1 MILRYYQKR
10 DLAEIWALFQQGCR
24 RVCYVLPTAGGKTIT
39 FVSLVAWLAAK
50 DCRVVI
56 VVHRQELVDQTCE
69 ALAAV
74 GLTVGIIASGH
85 DENPDAPVQVAMAQ
99 TLVRRLDRLK
109 DVSFL
114 VVDEAHHALADTW
127 RTILNAAPQAYLLG
141 CTATPERLDGAGL
154 AAVFDKLVGKSTV
167 REGIENKWLS
177 KFVIYVPERLVDL
190 SGTRTVAGDY
200 VASELAARMGSGRVL
215 ADVRDE
221 FRRRFEERTAIA
233 FCPTIAHSQF
243 TAAELCSG
251 GVRAR
256 HVDGDTP
263 SSERRALI
271 AALETGEVQVLCNCS
286 LISEGLNVPSVG
298 GIIDLRPTKSL
309 ARFIQQVGRALRPAD
324 GKDRAI
330 ILDYA
335 GNVFR
340 HGPPDLDRGWSLA
353 GRPKKP
359 GKALVRRCPECG
371 AVIPI
376 SAHWCPECNADLR
389 PGQIK
394 PVTVADPVVELD
406 PALAQQR
413 WLATGP
419 FKHVIAWAGKDEM
432 RLREIAAARNYKP
445 GWVYHRLKPSRHELS
460 P

>member
-1 MILRYYQKR
+1 MILDYQKR
-10 DLAEIWALFQQGCR
+10 DLADIWAQFQQGCR
-24 RVCYVLPTAGGKTIT
+24 RVCHVMPTAGGKTVV

-50 DCRVVI
+50 GYRIVI

-69 ALAAV
+69 ALVAV
-74 GLTVGIIASGH
+74 GLTFGVIASGH
-85 DENPDAPVQVAMAQ
+85 AENSDALVQVAMAQ

-109 DVSFL
+109 DVAFL
-114 VVDEAHHALADTW
+114 VVDEAHHALAETW
-127 RTILNAAPQAYLLG
+127 RMILNSAPQAYLLG

-154 AAVFDKLVGKSTV
+154 EAVFDKLVGNSTV
-167 REGIENKWLS
+167 REGIENRWLS
-177 KFVIYVPERLVDL
+177 GFVIFVPERLVDL
-190 SGTRTVAGDY
+190 SGTRAVAGDF
-200 VASELAARMGSGRVL
+200 VVSDLAERMGSRRVL

-221 FRRRFEERTAIA
+221 FHRRFAGRTAIA
-233 FCPTIAHSQF
+233 FCPTIAHSHL
-243 TAAELCSG
+243 TAADLRNG
-251 GVRAR
+251 GIRAQ

-263 SSERRALI
+263 ASERRALI

-309 ARFIQQVGRALRPAD
+309 ARYLQQVGRALRPAD
-324 GKDRAI
+324 GKNRAI

-340 HGPPDLDRGWSLA
+340 HGMPDLDREWTLA
-353 GRPKKP
+353 GRPKKL

-371 AVIPI
+371 TAIPI
-376 SAHWCPECNADLR
+376 SVHWCPECQADLH
-389 PGQIK
+389 PGQVK
-394 PVTVADPVVELD
+394 PVIVPDPLVELD

-419 FKHVIAWAGKDEM
+419 FKHVISWAGRDEM